1 MKSDLVFSR
10 KVCACVRACVRAGQ
24 GQRRAYMAADSP
36 TSTYRLAG
44 IVEADDEHVVLGLP
58 QRVLYAAVEQAE
70 HVRAR
75 VVVVAL
81 AAAAAKQRRSSSRFG
96 RSLLLVRSRSRSRSW
111 PCCLAQLSR
120 GPGSQPTMTNG
131 TLYFG
136 VCVCVCCVC
145 VCMHV
150 RVPAW
155 R

>member
-1 MKSDLVFSR
+1 
-10 KVCACVRACVRAGQ
+10 VRAGQ

-81 AAAAAKQRRSSSRFG
+81 AAAAAKQRRSNEQRAAAGSVARCCLFARARALARGRAVSPSSREV
-96 RSLLLVRSRSRSRSW
+96 LD
-111 PCCLAQLSR
+111 P
-120 GPGSQPTMTNG
+120 SQQ
-131 TLYFG
+131 
-136 VCVCVCCVC
+136 
-145 VCMHV
+145 
-150 RVPAW
+150 
-155 R
+155 